1 MVSSLLPKGRAFS
14 EMNSGPWCCVS
25 VVPRSI
31 SVSST
36 AEPPAA
42 AGPLIVHVVR
52 QFYPNRGGL
61 EDVVMNLGRSLVD
74 RGFRVRVVTLDR
86 LFVAPDRRLPAH
98 EMLNGIEVVRIGWK
112 GSSRYPLAPGV
123 FRHLA
128 DADLVHVHGVDFFFD
143 ALALGWP
150 LHRRPMVATTHG
162 GFFHTGR
169 HALIKKIWFR
179 TLTRLSSS
187 VYARI
192 VGCSR
197 SDVALFS
204 KVAPGRTVLIENGAD
219 IAKFRDRASRVP
231 AKRLVTIGRFS
242 THKRIDRLL
251 DALQNLVRDDA
262 GWQLDIIG
270 VPGEVSLAEVEAM
283 IAARGLGAKAHV
295 RCDLE
300 NDAIAG
306 LLGQAS
312 LFVSASEYE
321 GFGLVAVEAMSAGLQ
336 PVLQANDAYR
346 LLGERHPVIA
356 LTDFSDPAG
365 AASAILDAYAELSA
379 GGPERRTALVNE
391 ADSYTWDRVAD
402 RYLDVYRDAMGRV
415 PVSEGKRL

>member
-1 MVSSLLPKGRAFS
+1 
-14 EMNSGPWCCVS
+14 
-25 VVPRSI
+25 
-31 SVSST
+31 
-36 AEPPAA
+36 
-42 AGPLIVHVVR
+42 
-52 QFYPNRGGL
+52 
-61 EDVVMNLGRSLVD
+61 MNLGRSLAG

-86 LFVAPDRRLPAH
+86 LFVAPERRLPAR
-98 EMLNGIEVVRIGWK
+98 EVLNGIEVVRIGWK

-162 GFFHTGR
+162 GFFHTGK

-179 TLTRLSSS
+179 TLTRLSSAA
-187 VYARI
+187 YARI

-197 SDVALFS
+197 SDAALFS

-219 IAKFRDRASRVP
+219 IAKFRDCASRVP
-231 AKRLVTIGRFS
+231 EKRLVTIGRFS

-251 DALQNLVRDDA
+251 DALQILVRDDA
-262 GWQLDIIG
+262 GWQLDIVG

-283 IAARGLGAKAHV
+283 IAARRLGAQAHI

-312 LFVSASEYE
+312 LFVSASQYE

-346 LLGERHPVIA
+346 LLGERHPAIA

-365 AASAILDAYAELSA
+365 AAATILEAYAGLSA
-379 GGPERRTALVNE
+379 GGQAQRAALINE
-391 ADSYTWDRVAD
+391 ADSYSWDRVAD
-402 RYLDVYRDAMGRV
+402 RYLEVYHDAMGRV